1 MADEAS
7 AKPTRAKAKPARRK
21 PAANPAA
28 TRKPRPKRAKKTL
41 GDDFL
46 AAVRADFRAHGAG
59 VIAEVRADKPDQYLK
74 IVLSVLPKDLH
85 VTINQLD
92 GLSDDEIRSRIRALE
107 AVVKPFLEDLA
118 DIGQDGVSGA
128 AGGTGPQ
135 APHQSSCR
143 LQTV

>member
-1 MADEAS
+1 MTDKTAAG
-7 AKPTRAKAKPARRK
+7 PTRRKPARRK
-21 PAANPAA
+21 PTASPAA
-28 TRKPRPKRAKKTL
+28 RRPRPKRAKKTL

-74 IVLSVLPKDLH
+74 IVLSVLPKDFDA
-85 VTINQLD
+85 TINQMD

-107 AVVKPFLEDLA
+107 AVVKPFLEELGDVR
-118 DIGQDGVSGA
+118 QDGISGA

-135 APHQSSCR
+135 APD
-143 LQTV
+143 

>member
-1 MADEAS
+1 M
-7 AKPTRAKAKPARRK
+7 RAKPARRK
-21 PAANPAA
+21 PAAKPAA
-28 TRKPRPKRAKKTL
+28 VQKPRAKRAKKTL

-74 IVLSVLPKDLH
+74 IVLSVLPKDFDAK
-85 VTINQLD
+85 INQLD

-107 AVVKPFLEDLA
+107 AIVKPFLEEP
-118 DIGQDGVSGA
+118 GGGGGDGISGA

-135 APHQSSCR
+135 APD
-143 LQTV
+143 

>member
-1 MADEAS
+1 MIDKAA
-7 AKPTRAKAKPARRK
+7 AKPMSVKPARRK
-21 PAANPAA
+21 PATSPA
-28 TRKPRPKRAKKTL
+28 TTPKPRPKRAKKTL

-74 IVLSVLPKDLH
+74 IVLSVLPRDFNA
-85 VTINQLD
+85 TINQLD

-107 AVVKPFLEDLA
+107 AVVKPFLEDRA
-118 DIGQDGVSGA
+118 DGGEDGVPGA

-135 APHQSSCR
+135 APH
-143 LQTV
+143 